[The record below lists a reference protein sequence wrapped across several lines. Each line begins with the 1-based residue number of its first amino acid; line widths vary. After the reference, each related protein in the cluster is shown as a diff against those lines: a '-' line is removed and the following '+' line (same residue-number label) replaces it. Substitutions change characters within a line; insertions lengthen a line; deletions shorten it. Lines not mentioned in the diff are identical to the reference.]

1 VTSNAFDFK
10 NITIQEL
17 AGIVSQAFQ
26 DNGMEAVLVG
36 GACVSIYTQN
46 KYQSYDLDF
55 ITYETRNKF
64 SHLLNE
70 LGFQHDSRK
79 YFTHPQCPFLIEF
92 LTPPI
97 AIGNE
102 PVSKLN
108 SIKTKTGVIKL
119 LSPTDCVKD
128 RLAAYFHWDDRQSLD
143 QAVMVSRSQKI
154 DLKNI
159 TQWAK
164 QERHLVKLDN
174 FLKKVQ

>member
-1 VTSNAFDFK
+1 MTSNPTDYK
-10 NITIQEL
+10 NITIREL
-17 AGIVSQAFQ
+17 AGIISQAFQ
-26 DNGMEAVLVG
+26 DNDMEAVLVG

-64 SHLLNE
+64 SHILKN

-92 LTPPI
+92 LAPPI

-102 PVSKLN
+102 PVSELN
-108 SIKTKTGVIKL
+108 SLKTKTGVIKL

-128 RLAAYFHWDDRQSLD
+128 RLATYFHWDDTQSLD
-143 QAVMVSRSQKI
+143 QAVMVSKSQKI

-159 TQWAK
+159 KQWAK
-164 QERHLVKLDN
+164 QEEHVAKLDN
-174 FLKKVQ
+174 FLKKV